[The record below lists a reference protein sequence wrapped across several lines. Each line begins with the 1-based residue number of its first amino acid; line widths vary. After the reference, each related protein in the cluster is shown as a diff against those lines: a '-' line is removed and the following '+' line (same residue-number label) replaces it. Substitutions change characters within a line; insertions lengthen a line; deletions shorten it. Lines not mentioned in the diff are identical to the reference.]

1 MTKLS
6 KDVVLKT
13 ITLKTED
20 SFFEKVTSLAKELH
34 LSKSELI
41 RQSIAEFEKNVKNKR
56 LKEKMMRA
64 SLKVREANRE
74 IVNDFDGTV
83 EDGLADV

>member
-1 MTKLS
+1 M
-6 KDVVLKT
+6 KT

-41 RQSIAEFEKNVKNKR
+41 RQSIAEFEKNIRNKR
-56 LKEKMMRA
+56 LKEKMMHS
-64 SLKVREANRE
+64 SLKVRKANKE
-74 IVNDFDGTV
+74 VVNDFDETI
-83 EDGLADV
+83 EDGLSDV

>member
-1 MTKLS
+1 M
-6 KDVVLKT
+6 KT

-83 EDGLADV
+83 EDGLTDV

>member
-1 MTKLS
+1 M
-6 KDVVLKT
+6 KT

-41 RQSIAEFEKNVKNKR
+41 RQSIAEFEKNIKNKR
-56 LKEKMMRA
+56 LKEKMMSA
-64 SLKVREANRE
+64 SLKVREANKDV
-74 IVNDFDGTV
+74 VNDFDEII
-83 EDGLADV
+83 EDGLSNA

>member
-1 MTKLS
+1 M
-6 KDVVLKT
+6 KT

-41 RQSIAEFEKNVKNKR
+41 RQSITEFENNVRNKK

-83 EDGLADV
+83 EDGFTDV

>member
-1 MTKLS
+1 M
-6 KDVVLKT
+6 KT

-20 SFFEKVTSLAKELH
+20 SFFEKVTSLAKALH

-41 RQSIAEFEKNVKNKR
+41 RQSIAEFEKNIKNKK
-56 LKEKMMRA
+56 LKEKMMQA

-74 IVNDFDGTV
+74 IVNDFDGTAK
-83 EDGLADV
+83 DGLIDV

>member
-1 MTKLS
+1 M
-6 KDVVLKT
+6 KT

-41 RQSIAEFEKNVKNKR
+41 RQSIAEFEKNIKNKR
-56 LKEKMMRA
+56 LKEKMMQT

-83 EDGLADV
+83 EDGLIDV

>member
-1 MTKLS
+1 M
-6 KDVVLKT
+6 KT

-20 SFFEKVTSLAKELH
+20 SFFDKVTSLAKELH

-41 RQSIAEFEKNVKNKR
+41 RQSIAEFEKNVRNKR

-74 IVNDFDGTV
+74 IINDFNATV

>member
-1 MTKLS
+1 M
-6 KDVVLKT
+6 KT

-41 RQSIAEFEKNVKNKR
+41 RQSIAEFEKNIKNKR
-56 LKEKMMRA
+56 LKEKMMQA

-83 EDGLADV
+83 EDGLTDV

>member
-1 MTKLS
+1 M
-6 KDVVLKT
+6 KT

-41 RQSIAEFEKNVKNKR
+41 RQSIAEFEKNVRNKR
-56 LKEKMMRA
+56 LKEKMMRS

-74 IVNDFDGTV
+74 IVNDLDGTV
-83 EDGLADV
+83 EDGLIDV

>member
-1 MTKLS
+1 M
-6 KDVVLKT
+6 KT

-41 RQSIAEFEKNVKNKR
+41 RQSITEFENNVRNKK

-83 EDGLADV
+83 EDGFTYV

>member
-1 MTKLS
+1 M
-6 KDVVLKT
+6 KT

-34 LSKSELI
+34 LTKSELI
-41 RQSIAEFEKNVKNKR
+41 RQSIAEFEANIRKNR
-56 LKEKMMRA
+56 LKEKMMSA

-74 IVNDFDGTV
+74 ITKDFNETV
-83 EDGLADV
+83 EDGLNNA

>member
-1 MTKLS
+1 M
-6 KDVVLKT
+6 KT

-41 RQSIAEFEKNVKNKR
+41 RQSIAEFEKNVRNKK
-56 LKEKMMRA
+56 LKEKMMRS

-74 IVNDFDGTV
+74 IVDDFDGTT
-83 EDGLADV
+83 EDGLTDVSAR

>member
-1 MTKLS
+1 M
-6 KDVVLKT
+6 KT
-13 ITLKTED
+13 ITLKTDD

-41 RQSIAEFEKNVKNKR
+41 RQSIAEFEKNVRNKR

-74 IVNDFDGTV
+74 IVNDYNAAV
-83 EDGLADV
+83 EDGLADA

>member
-1 MTKLS
+1 M
-6 KDVVLKT
+6 KT

-41 RQSIAEFEKNVKNKR
+41 RQSIAEFGKNVKNKR

-83 EDGLADV
+83 EDGLTDV

>member
-1 MTKLS
+1 M
-6 KDVVLKT
+6 KT

-41 RQSIAEFEKNVKNKR
+41 RQSIAEFDKNIKNKR
-56 LKEKMMRA
+56 LKEKMMHA

-74 IVNDFDGTV
+74 IANDFNATV

>member
-1 MTKLS
+1 M
-6 KDVVLKT
+6 KT

-41 RQSIAEFEKNVKNKR
+41 RQSIAEFEKNIKNKR

-83 EDGLADV
+83 EDGLTDV

>member
-1 MTKLS
+1 M
-6 KDVVLKT
+6 KT

-41 RQSIAEFEKNVKNKR
+41 RQSIAEFEKNIRNQR
-56 LKEKMMRA
+56 LKEKMMRS

-74 IVNDFDGTV
+74 IVNDFDGSV
-83 EDGLADV
+83 EDGLSDA

>member
-1 MTKLS
+1 M
-6 KDVVLKT
+6 KT

-41 RQSIAEFEKNVKNKR
+41 RQSIAEFEKSIKNKR

-64 SLKVREANRE
+64 SMKVREANRE

-83 EDGLADV
+83 EDGLIDV

>member
-1 MTKLS
+1 M
-6 KDVVLKT
+6 KT

-41 RQSIAEFEKNVKNKR
+41 RQSIAEFEKNIKNKR
-56 LKEKMMRA
+56 LKEKMMQT

-83 EDGLADV
+83 EDGLTDV

>member
-1 MTKLS
+1 M
-6 KDVVLKT
+6 KT

-20 SFFEKVTSLAKELH
+20 SFFEKVTSLARELH

-41 RQSIAEFEKNVKNKR
+41 RQSIAEFEKNVRNKR

-64 SLKVREANRE
+64 SLKVEKLIER
-74 IVNDFDGTV
+74 
-83 EDGLADV
+83 

>member
-1 MTKLS
+1 M
-6 KDVVLKT
+6 KT

-41 RQSIAEFEKNVKNKR
+41 RQSIAEFEKNIKNKR
-56 LKEKMMRA
+56 LKEKMMQA

-83 EDGLADV
+83 EDGLIDV

>member
-1 MTKLS
+1 M
-6 KDVVLKT
+6 KT

-20 SFFEKVTSLAKELH
+20 SFFEKVTSLARELH

-41 RQSIAEFEKNVKNKR
+41 RQSIAEFEKNVRNKR

-83 EDGLADV
+83 EDGLTDV

>member
-1 MTKLS
+1 M
-6 KDVVLKT
+6 KT

-41 RQSIAEFEKNVKNKR
+41 RQSITEFENNVRNKK

-74 IVNDFDGTV
+74 VSTLKTHNII
-83 EDGLADV
+83 

>member
-1 MTKLS
+1 M
-6 KDVVLKT
+6 KT

-41 RQSIAEFEKNVKNKR
+41 RQSIAEFEKNIRNQR
-56 LKEKMMRA
+56 LKEKMMRS

-74 IVNDFDGTV
+74 IVDNFDGTV
-83 EDGLADV
+83 EDGLSDA

>member
-1 MTKLS
+1 M
-6 KDVVLKT
+6 KT

-41 RQSIAEFEKNVKNKR
+41 RQSITEFETNIRNKR

-74 IVNDFDGTV
+74 IINDFNETL
-83 EDGLADV
+83 EDGLENV